1 MQENQQ
7 EIVHSNMKGLLEE
20 VVLAGVG
27 VLLVLLA
34 VFSKVPLTN
43 ITAIG
48 IGAFLFYVAFES
60 YRSKFGD
67 PKKNTNY
74 DADVGTEEGEEYYKR
89 ESESAVQTAKEEVRK
104 PEREIFQ
111 LQRTEVVP
119 QQQKPQQARAEFSAA
134 DFFEDNQRISM
145 SQAEPQSEFNNLLHK
160 VLAIVKEVCF
170 AHSVA
175 FFWVKKETRQLIV
188 EGKISDSD
196 SFIHERKIPI
206 GLDVVSK
213 IGLTGQPQLVN
224 NILPETERDVLCY
237 YKNLQDVKSFVGV
250 PIFYAGD
257 SSAQSPIGVLAVDSK
272 AEDAYGDETFAIL
285 SHTAKLISSLLIS
298 STEKYDLIADVKL
311 VEADTQLKKKISI
324 QPSVTLI
331 INSLA
336 EELENIIAWDSICV
350 VLFDEGQRAWAVA
363 SVRVRGNDRFVSPK
377 QLIDFDGS
385 IVGLSIKTNSVQTI
399 NLAQNS
405 KAIFNESEHSSEIL
419 KQGILVSVPF
429 SSGGKCFGAVVVS
442 NRKVNSFS
450 KKDISSIQSLSTT
463 VAPAFEIAE
472 LNMILGEHIAIDE
485 QTGSLSKKYFTARLN
500 EELYRATDREEDLS
514 LVFVSVSNVTEIEQR
529 YGAEGNDAA
538 LVHVARHLRSSVR
551 PYDVVGRFDSSTFAV
566 ILGDTIANDA
576 FMWAEKLRT
585 AISSSIVSV
594 DKRSFSLS
602 VTIGISGASSK
613 MTSVDLIKNVAHVL
627 DQAKK
632 AGGNIARV
640 F

>member
-7 EIVHSNMKGLLEE
+7 EIVHSNRSRILEE

-27 VLLVLLA
+27 VLLVFLG

-43 ITAIG
+43 ITAVG

-60 YRSKFGD
+60 YRSGAEKSNGAANNDEENESEEEDYFEREH
-67 PKKNTNY
+67 K
-74 DADVGTEEGEEYYKR
+74 TEEHIVQKDIRTTER
-89 ESESAVQTAKEEVRK
+89 ESVQFK
-104 PEREIFQ
+104 
-111 LQRTEVVP
+111 RTEFVP
-119 QQQKPQQARAEFSAA
+119 QHQQPQRAHAEFSAS
-134 DFFEDNQRISM
+134 DFFVEKQSISM
-145 SQAEPQSEFNNLLHK
+145 SQAEPQSEFNNLLLK

-175 FFWVKKETRQLIV
+175 FFWVKTETRQLIV
-188 EGKISDSD
+188 EGKISDST
-196 SFIHERKIPI
+196 SFTSERKIPL
-206 GLDVVSK
+206 GVDVVSRV
-213 IGLTGQPQLVN
+213 GVNGQPQVVN
-224 NILPETERDVLCY
+224 NILPETERDILCY

-250 PIFYAGD
+250 PIFFAGD
-257 SSAQSPIGVLAVDSK
+257 SASQTPIAVLAVDSK

-285 SHTAKLISSLLIS
+285 SHTTKLISSLLIS
-298 STEKYDLIADVKL
+298 YTEKYDLFADVKL

-331 INSLA
+331 VNSLA
-336 EELENIIAWDSICV
+336 EELENIITWDSISV

-363 SVRVRGNDRFVSPK
+363 SVRVRGNDRFISPK
-377 QLIDFDGS
+377 QLIDFDSS
-385 IVGLSIKTNSVQTI
+385 IVGHSISSNSVQTI

-405 KAIFNESEHSSEIL
+405 KIIFNEGERSSEIL
-419 KQGILVSVPF
+419 KQGTLVSIPF

-442 NRKVNSFS
+442 NRKINSFS
-450 KKDISSIQSLSTT
+450 KKDISSIQCLSTT

-472 LNMILGEHIAIDE
+472 LNMIIGEHIAIDE
-485 QTGSLSKKYFTARLN
+485 QTGALSRKYFTARLT

-514 LVFVSVSNVTEIEQR
+514 LVLVSVSNLHDIEQR
-529 YGAEGNDAA
+529 YGVEGKDAA
-538 LVHVARHLRSSVR
+538 LIHVARHLRASVR
-551 PYDVVGRFDSSTFAV
+551 PYDVVGRYDGSTFGV
-566 ILGDTIANDA
+566 ILGDTIASDA

-585 AISSSIVSV
+585 AISGSIVSV

-613 MTSVDLIKNVAHVL
+613 MLSDELIKNVSHVL
-627 DQAKK
+627 EQAKK

>member
-1 MQENQQ
+1 MQANQQ
-7 EIVHSNMKGLLEE
+7 EIVHSNIKGLLEE

-27 VLLVLLA
+27 VLLVFLG
-34 VFSKVPLTN
+34 VFSKVPLTS
-43 ITAIG
+43 IAAVS
-48 IGAFLFYVAFES
+48 IGAFLFYITYFSYMEKTGTSEDSSNDDRAEES
-60 YRSKFGD
+60 DVDIDRDQENEIEERSIE
-67 PKKNTNY
+67 
-74 DADVGTEEGEEYYKR
+74 VER
-89 ESESAVQTAKEEVRK
+89 SE
-104 PEREIFQ
+104 EREQFQ
-111 LQRTEVVP
+111 FTRTEFVP
-119 QQQKPQQARAEFSAA
+119 QSHQPQQARARISAA
-134 DFFEDNQRISM
+134 DFFEEKQHTSM
-145 SQAEPQSEFNNLLHK
+145 SQAEPQSEFNNLLLK

-175 FFWVKKETRQLIV
+175 FFWVKTETRQLIV

-196 SFIHERKIPI
+196 SFTQDRKLPL

-213 IGLTGQPQLVN
+213 IGLNGQPQVVN

-237 YKNLQDVKSFVGV
+237 YKNLQDVKSFIGV
-250 PIFYAGD
+250 PIYYSGD
-257 SSAQSPIGVLAVDSK
+257 TTAQSPLAVLAVDSK

-285 SHTAKLISSLLIS
+285 SHTSKLISSLLLS
-298 STEKYDLIADVKL
+298 YTEKYDLFADVKL
-311 VEADTQLKKKISI
+311 VEADRQLKKKISV

-331 INSLA
+331 INSMA
-336 EELENIIAWDSICV
+336 EELENIVSWDSISV
-350 VLFDEGQRAWAVA
+350 VLFDEGQRAWSVA

-377 QLIDFDGS
+377 QLIDFNGS
-385 IVGLSIKTNSVQTI
+385 IVGQSIKTNSVQTI

-405 KAIFNESEHSSEIL
+405 KSIFNESERFSEVL
-419 KQGILVSVPF
+419 KQGTLVSIPF

-442 NRKVNSFS
+442 NRKANSFS
-450 KKDISSIQSLSTT
+450 KKDISSIQSLATT
-463 VAPAFEIAE
+463 IAPAFEIAE

-485 QTGSLSKKYFTARLN
+485 QTGTLSKKYFSARLN

-514 LVFVSVSNVTEIEQR
+514 LVFVSVSNLTDIEHR
-529 YGAEGNDAA
+529 YGAEGKDAA
-538 LVHVARHLRSSVR
+538 LVHVARHLRASVR

-585 AISSSIVSV
+585 AIAGSIVSV

-602 VTIGISGASSK
+602 VTIGISGAAAK
-613 MTSVDLIKNVAHVL
+613 MTGDELIKNVSHVL
-627 DQAKK
+627 EQAKK

>member
-7 EIVHSNMKGLLEE
+7 EIVHSSMKGLLEE
-20 VVLAGVG
+20 VVLAGIG
-27 VLLVLLA
+27 VLLVFLA

-43 ITAIG
+43 IAAVG
-48 IGAFLFYVAFES
+48 IGAFLFYIAFES

-67 PKKNTNY
+67 PKKNTG
-74 DADVGTEEGEEYYKR
+74 DDGEVGIEEGEEYYER
-89 ESESAVQTAKEEVRK
+89 ESETAAETLNKGIRK
-104 PEREIFQ
+104 PDSEIFQ
-111 LQRTEVVP
+111 FKRTEFVP
-119 QQQKPQQARAEFSAA
+119 QQQKPQHARAEFSAA

-145 SQAEPQSEFNNLLHK
+145 SQAEPQSEFNNLLIK
-160 VLAIVKEVCF
+160 VLAIIKEVCF
-170 AHSVA
+170 AHSVV
-175 FFWVKKETRQLIV
+175 FFWVKTETRQLII
-188 EGKISDSD
+188 EAKISDSN
-196 SFIHERKIPI
+196 SFIQERKIPI
-206 GLDVVSK
+206 GLDVVSR
-213 IGLTGQPQLVN
+213 IAVNGQPQLVN
-224 NILPETERDVLCY
+224 SILPETERDILCY
-237 YKNLQDVKSFVGV
+237 YKNLQDVKSLIGV
-250 PIFYAGD
+250 PIFYAGE
-257 SSAQSPIGVLAVDSK
+257 SSSQSPIAVLAVDSK

-298 STEKYDLIADVKL
+298 STEKYDLAADVKL

-324 QPSVTLI
+324 QPSVPLI
-331 INSLA
+331 INSFA

-363 SVRVRGNDRFVSPK
+363 SVRVRGNDRFISPK

-385 IVGLSIKTNSVQTI
+385 IVGYSIKTNSVQTI

-405 KAIFNESEHSSEIL
+405 KTIFNESERSSEVL
-419 KQGILVSVPF
+419 KQGTLVSIPF
-429 SSGGKCFGAVVVS
+429 SSGGKCFGAAVVT

-450 KKDISSIQSLSTT
+450 KKDILSIQSLSTT
-463 VAPAFEIAE
+463 IAPAFEIAE

-485 QTGSLSKKYFTARLN
+485 QTGAHSKKYFIERLN

-514 LVFVSVSNVTEIEQR
+514 LVFVSVSNVHDIEQR
-529 YGAEGNDAA
+529 YGDEGKDAA
-538 LVHVARHLRSSVR
+538 LVHVARHLRASVR

-585 AISSSIVSV
+585 AISGSIVSV

-613 MTSVDLIKNVAHVL
+613 MKSDELIKNVSHVL
-627 DQAKK
+627 EQAKK